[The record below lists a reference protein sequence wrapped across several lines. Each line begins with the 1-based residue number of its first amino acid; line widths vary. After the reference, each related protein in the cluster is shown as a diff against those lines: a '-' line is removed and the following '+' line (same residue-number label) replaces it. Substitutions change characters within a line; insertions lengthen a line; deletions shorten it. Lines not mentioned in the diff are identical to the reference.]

1 MDEQRAQRL
10 LSLAAGDTESI
21 AQAMTVIADAGTR
34 WQLGYL
40 RVRRLLELRW
50 WSPGSAFTGP
60 EYEWAAGELARL
72 GHSDAASVLA
82 GIAGTGEG
90 LRAAAVRWRH
100 DHELRSDAMTRNVR
114 QLEAAGLL
122 RLGKP
127 RRGVDGALYR
137 AGPYSERPGDP
148 GEPAVLVSGRGLDL
162 ITGWGSPLAAWQWIE
177 TRNPEA
183 GGPLQWP
190 AGQPVPRLVHEE
202 QVLAYALAEPSVL
215 AAGCGPPVPGDD
227 YEELSAAWILSDLRG
242 EILQC
247 AMLAGLFE
255 GSPSSRAVAMQVAE
269 RYAWAPAYARLTV
282 GGSDAPLVTTYVSR
296 LAETGVSES
305 TYQAA
310 RAALVA
316 AGPVWQPR
324 RACAPAVSRPGAAP
338 LPGPSR
344 HPAGAGGYQR
354 PAEPRTAGPTPAM

>member
-10 LSLAAGDTESI
+10 LSLAAGDTDSI

-40 RVRRLLELRW
+40 RVRRLLERRW

-90 LRAAAVRWRH
+90 LRTAAVRWRH

-114 QLEAAGLL
+114 HLEAAGLL
-122 RLGKP
+122 RLGQP
-127 RRGVDGALYR
+127 CRGVDGALYR
-137 AGPYSERPGDP
+137 AGGYSERPGDP
-148 GEPAVLVSGRGLDL
+148 GEAAVLVSGRGLDL
-162 ITGWGSPLAAWQWIE
+162 ITGWESPLAARQWIE
-177 TRNPEA
+177 TRDPEA
-183 GGPLQWP
+183 SGPLPWP

-215 AAGCGPPVPGDD
+215 AAACDRQCPAMTM
-227 YEELSAAWILSDLRG
+227 EELPAAWILSDLRS

-247 AMLAGLFE
+247 AKLAGLFE
-255 GSPSSRAVAMQVAE
+255 DSPSQAVAMQVAE

-296 LAETGVSES
+296 LAGTGVSES

-310 RAALVA
+310 RAALLA
-316 AGPVWQPR
+316 AGPVWQPH
-324 RACAPAVSRPGAAP
+324 RACAPVASRPGAAP

-344 HPAGAGGYQR
+344 AAGAGGCQR
-354 PAEPRTAGPTPAM
+354 PAEPRTAGLRRMM